1 MVTCRLGGS
10 SEGEMGMVTDLGEQP
25 SPEIEPAEPPPG
37 GVDAVEERQF
47 EEQPLV
53 PDLSR
58 VGNEGSKDEIPDEV
72 TEPDDTDTGATS
84 DGASEP
90 HTEAPA

>member
-1 MVTCRLGGS
+1 MVI
-10 SEGEMGMVTDLGEQP
+10 DLGEQP
-25 SPEIEPAEPPPG
+25 TPEIEPAEPPPG
-37 GVDAVEERQF
+37 GVDAVEESQF

-58 VGNEGSKDEIPDEV
+58 VGNEQAKDEIPDEV
-72 TEPDDTDTGATS
+72 TEPSETDQGASS

-90 HTEAPA
+90 DREDPA